1 MGRRVDSL
9 HFGSLLFFSLKS
21 LSFLMMNLVS
31 GIRNRAGPP
40 PLSIHDAY
48 HQRHNTKSRL
58 GLKHFTAGW
67 GQGGFKLF
75 T

>member
-1 MGRRVDSL
+1 MGRRVDNL

-21 LSFLMMNLVS
+21 LSFLMMNLIS
-31 GIRNRAGPP
+31 GITGLGHHLFPLVTLPP
-40 PLSIHDAY
+40 KT
-48 HQRHNTKSRL
+48 QTKPRL

-67 GQGGFKLF
+67 GEGGFKLF

>member
-21 LSFLMMNLVS
+21 LSFLMMNLIS
-31 GIRNRAGPP
+31 GPP
-40 PLSIHDAY
+40 PLSIHDAH
-48 HQRHNTKSRL
+48 HQRHKTKSRL

-67 GQGGFKLF
+67 GEGGFKLF